1 MENKKEEIT
10 TNDLAVMIKKGF
22 DHVDERFEKVDE
34 QFEKVDER
42 FEKMEKRFDNL
53 EATLENQ
60 YPDKNYLSDK
70 LGDLAAEIG
79 ARIER
84 KKEQDRQF
92 KEKVIE
98 ILKRNSLA
106 EKEEILFLEKLV

>member
-1 MENKKEEIT
+1 MESKKEEIT

-22 DHVDERFEKVDE
+22 DHVDERFEKI
-34 QFEKVDER
+34 DER
-42 FEKMEKRFDNL
+42 FGKIDGRFEEMEEKIDNL
-53 EATLENQ
+53 EATLLNQ

-84 KKEQDRQF
+84 KKEQDRKF

-106 EKEEILFLEKLV
+106 EEDEILFLKKLV

>member
-1 MENKKEEIT
+1 MENEKEET
-10 TNDLAVMIKKGF
+10 TIDDLAVMIKNGF
-22 DHVDERFEKVDE
+22 DHVDKRFEKID
-34 QFEKVDER
+34 KR
-42 FEKMEKRFDNL
+42 FEKIENKIDNL
-53 EATLENQ
+53 EATIENQ
-60 YPDKNYLSDK
+60 YPDKDYLSDK

-98 ILKRNSLA
+98 ILNRNSLA
-106 EKEEILFLEKLV
+106 EKEEILFLKKLI